1 MKFVSWNVNGLR
13 ARLKKDFM
21 PAFTKLNAD
30 IFAVQEIKMQAGEA
44 ILDLGDYKQFW
55 NYGERKGYSGTA
67 IFSRVEPKNFTCG
80 IDVDEFDSEGRVI
93 TLDLDEMFFVN
104 VYVPNSHN
112 LEWLERRMN
121 WEDTFREYL
130 QTLDRQK
137 PVIICGDFN
146 VAHQPIDLKNPQSN
160 HHSAGFSDEERAKF
174 SELLNAGF
182 VDIFRQRNPT
192 LTGAYTWWSY
202 LRKARLNNAGW
213 RIDYFL
219 ISERLIERVTSA
231 TIESDIFGSD
241 HCPVTLTLEY
251 NFWRICN
258 CNFSIGLAAQT

>member
-21 PAFTKLNAD
+21 PTFKKLDAD

-44 ILDLGDYKQFW
+44 ILELEGYKQFW

-67 IFSRVEPKNFTCG
+67 IFSRIEPKNFTCG
-80 IDVDEFDSEGRVI
+80 IGVDEFDREGRII
-93 TLDLDEMFFVN
+93 TLDFEKFFFVN

-112 LEWLERRMN
+112 LEWLERRMS
-121 WEDTFREYL
+121 WEDAFKNYL
-130 QTLDRQK
+130 CGLDAVK
-137 PVIICGDFN
+137 PVIACGDFN
-146 VAHQPIDLKNPQSN
+146 VAHEPIDLKNPASN
-160 HHSAGFSDEERAKF
+160 HNSAGFSDEERGKF

-182 VDIFRQRNPT
+182 VDIFRKRNPN

-202 LRKARLNNAGW
+202 LRKARLTNAGW

-219 ISERLIERVTSA
+219 ISERLVDNVLEA
-231 TIESDIFGSD
+231 TIESEILGSD
-241 HCPVTLTLEY
+241 HCPVTLQIK
-251 NFWRICN
+251 N
-258 CNFSIGLAAQT
+258 